1 MGLLALFGLGFL
13 YPATIAIASL
23 TGAAYA
29 SEEPI
34 FDRRAQGAHDIG
46 D

>member
-1 MGLLALFGLGFL
+1 MELLALFALGFL
-13 YPATIAIASL
+13 YPTTIAIASL

-29 SEEPI
+29 CKEPL
-34 FDRRAQGAHDIG
+34 FDRRAQGADDIG